1 VGELEGLLSCA
12 IGASGAVLIVQL
24 YRHLRK
30 SDKTTAR
37 QTIRANLIPAT
48 IAVICGIAI
57 AQLIALL
64 PPPYGVG
71 VPEHAEG
78 QLSRISYR
86 GPPLSEELKHLLI
99 AGIGAFCVWVLLSR
113 RD

>member
-1 VGELEGLLSCA
+1 MGELEGLLSSA
-12 IGASGAVLIVQL
+12 IGALGAVLIVQL

-30 SDKTTAR
+30 SDKATAR
-37 QTIRANLIPAT
+37 RTIRANLIPAM

-57 AQLIALL
+57 AQMIALL

-71 VPEHAEG
+71 VPEHAEARG
-78 QLSRISYR
+78 YYYYR
-86 GPPLSEELKHLLI
+86 GPPLSEELKNSLI